1 MISRMEYQCKNCLNI
16 FTYQLKYIVH
26 QQYQMCKKKTL
37 SMIKKKILFYKM
49 KRQEIKY
56 KKFIYKNNLNN
67 FHDLLTKYNFKI
79 KYYKKIFHFSK
90 TIEFNKLF
98 IDSIKKVNQKE
109 LSKNIWKNSPFKL
122 FKELSIDGKGEVGEI
137 FINEIFNHLNLKCEI
152 MNKKSLGKC
161 FDALINNKKIEIKTS
176 SLGFTQSFQ
185 HELGEKPWMAD
196 YMLFIDIGLD
206 CIYITLFKNFSEYI
220 YKNKKKL
227 IPIFSNKCITW
238 RKRKGAFK
246 LDTSINI
253 NELNCKKGYSVK
265 LDSMNSI
272 SKTKNLLFK
281 LFQTIH

>member
-1 MISRMEYQCKNCLNI
+1 
-16 FTYQLKYIVH
+16 
-26 QQYQMCKKKTL
+26 
-37 SMIKKKILFYKM
+37 
-49 KRQEIKY
+49 
-56 KKFIYKNNLNN
+56 
-67 FHDLLTKYNFKI
+67 
-79 KYYKKIFHFSK
+79 
-90 TIEFNKLF
+90 
-98 IDSIKKVNQKE
+98 
-109 LSKNIWKNSPFKL
+109 
-122 FKELSIDGKGEVGEI
+122 
-137 FINEIFNHLNLKCEI
+137 

-176 SLGFTQSFQ
+176 SLGITQSFQ

-253 NELNCKKGYSVK
+253 NELNCKKV
-265 LDSMNSI
+265 I
-272 SKTKNLLFK
+272 LLNWI
-281 LFQTIH
+281 Q